1 MVIIRIAST
10 RVTSV
15 ITSGIVTSS
24 VTIVATAVVMMVIV
38 STSTQSRT
46 NNDAFEKSQTK
57 KDTLNFN
64 DSCGDQIEANN
75 QCQRLHFG

>member
-1 MVIIRIAST
+1 MVIVVITST

-15 ITSGIVTSS
+15 VTSGIVTSS
-24 VTIVATAVVMMVIV
+24 VATTTIVMMVIV

-57 KDTLNFN
+57 KDTLNFD